1 VPTVLLGDLLV
12 TFVDGLAS
20 IPARAGA
27 EARGAFD
34 VLWLAL
40 LGLAE

>member
-1 VPTVLLGDLLV
+1 VLLGDLLV
-12 TFVDGLAS
+12 TFVDGLACS
-20 IPARAGA
+20 PAGARGADARA
-27 EARGAFD
+27 AFD

>member
-1 VPTVLLGDLLV
+1 VVV
-12 TFVDGLAS
+12 AFVDGLALEHALVPERPRR
-20 IPARAGA
+20 I
-27 EARGAFD
+27 AFD